1 MPASIMSHL
10 QPRRQLHQSDILLLC
25 LQSESKQQ
33 ASLQRSL
40 ANELE
45 WVRSNAQ
52 GQQKKGKARMRRYED
67 LTEQVSGRSGSLLL
81 LRSGKSP

>member
-1 MPASIMSHL
+1 MYKLRPRL
-10 QPRRQLHQSDILLLC
+10 QVHQFDILLLC
-25 LQSESKQQ
+25 LQSESRQQ

-45 WVRSNAQ
+45 WVRSNAK

-67 LTEQVSGRSGSLLL
+67 LTEQVSGSVGSLLL
-81 LRSGKSP
+81 RSENP